1 MSNSISNLLQ
11 TIFLSV
17 GGILVVV
24 SLGAFW
30 RVRRRTQRPEPALL
44 RRLLIRYII
53 FGGYLLL
60 LPCLLFLLQHFL
72 SWESSSLLLPFYLS
86 VSSVAGVA
94 LFLWN
99 SHRIYTYVILQKAH
113 FFFYDLY

>member
-86 VSSVAGVA
+86 VSSGAGVA